1 MQNFAIDPIPHYCV
15 PVVPIQ
21 SARVPLLADARGGGL
36 QGGPR
41 VYGAAQAKGS
51 DRVQMRGDPVRARR
65 VIRAVRQ
72 APSW

>member
-21 SARVPLLADARGGGL
+21 SARVPLLADARVGGL
-36 QGGPR
+36 QRGPR
-41 VYGAAQAKGS
+41 VYGAAQATAP
-51 DRVQMRGDPVRARR
+51 DRVQVPGDPVRARR

-72 APSW
+72 AQPW